1 MAFNKPIKPAK
12 DIDGVRR
19 SAFWHLGRRDHS
31 EQELRTK
38 LGRKT
43 DNQHW
48 IDTVITEC
56 FEYNYL
62 NDDRFIESF
71 IRSSQNKSYGI
82 NRIKRDLKNKGIDSD
97 KLALAF
103 EDDQYDYVDNAVQ
116 LLSRKYQQHL
126 ANHHIKNK
134 ASAFLQGKGYNFDDI
149 VKAIEIHNEAFP
161 AVEVDVLE
169 ETTALLTKKFKD
181 TITERK
187 TQDKATRF
195 LLSRGY
201 AFQEIQ
207 DAIKNHN
214 QLLNEND

>member
-43 DNQHW
+43 DNQNW

-62 NDDRFIESF
+62 NDERFIEGF
-71 IRSSQNKSYGI
+71 IRSSQNKGYGI
-82 NRIKRDLKNKGIDSD
+82 NRIKRDLKNKGINSDS
-97 KLALAF
+97 LTLVF
-103 EDDQYDYVDNAVQ
+103 EDDQYDYIDNAIQ
-116 LLSRKYQQHL
+116 LLSRKYQQHIT
-126 ANHHIKNK
+126 NQTIKK
-134 ASAFLQGKGYNFDDI
+134 ASAFLQGKGYAFNDI
-149 VKAIEIHNEAFP
+149 FKAIEIHNEAFP
-161 AVEVDVLE
+161 LEEIDVLE
-169 ETTALLTKKFKD
+169 ETTALLAKKFKA
-181 TITERK
+181 IISERK
-187 TQDKATRF
+187 IRDKATRF

-201 AFQEIQ
+201 SFLDIQ

-214 QLLNEND
+214 QLLTDNN